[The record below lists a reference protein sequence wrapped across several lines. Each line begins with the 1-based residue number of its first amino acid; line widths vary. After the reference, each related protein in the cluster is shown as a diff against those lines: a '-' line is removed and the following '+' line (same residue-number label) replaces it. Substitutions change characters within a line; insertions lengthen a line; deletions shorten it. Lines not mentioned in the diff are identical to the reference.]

1 MDFKNG
7 NELLELCESCGL
19 PISQVMK
26 QRECDESTSSRR
38 IGTRNENL

>member
-26 QRECDESTSSRR
+26 QRECELGETSQ
-38 IGTRNENL
+38 